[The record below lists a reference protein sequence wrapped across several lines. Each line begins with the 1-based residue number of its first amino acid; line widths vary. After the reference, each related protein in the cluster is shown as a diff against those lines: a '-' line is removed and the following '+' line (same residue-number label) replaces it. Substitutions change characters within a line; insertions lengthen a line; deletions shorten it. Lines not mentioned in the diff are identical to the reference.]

1 MMTGGTLFSG
11 IGAPECAAPGI
22 DWRWAA
28 EIDPFACAVH
38 AARFPHIPNLGNVT
52 GVDWHA
58 VEPVDLVVGGPPCQ
72 AYSVAGNRGSL
83 DDPRGDLTL
92 RYARILDAIDP
103 AWSVTENVPGWLST
117 PDDAFGAFLGI
128 LVGHDAPLV
137 PGRGQRWTDAGV
149 VSGAKRTAAWRI
161 CDAQFWGV
169 PQRRRRVFVV
179 ACRGSG
185 NWACAEALFPL
196 RESLRRDT
204 APGKEARQAVA
215 GSLGSGSPRSGKRL
229 GRREAAA
236 NHILPTIAP
245 GAHPGGITGREAE
258 NGLLIAFDWNNSA
271 GGPNS
276 EDAYM
281 TLGSRREPAIAYGI
295 RSDAARN
302 GTALT
307 PSADAE
313 GRVRLRDPGFNVYED
328 TAPTLDRTAHAVAF
342 HQNVR
347 SEVRITEVMGAL
359 NAGGGKPG
367 QGYPAVQSGMSVRR
381 LLPVECERLQG
392 FHDGWT
398 DVPYRGK
405 PAADGPRY
413 RAIGNSMAVPVIGW
427 VLQRVQQIAAAS
439 LEEAA

>member
-1 MMTGGTLFSG
+1 
-11 IGAPECAAPGI
+11 
-22 DWRWAA
+22 
-28 EIDPFACAVH
+28 
-38 AARFPHIPNLGNVT
+38 
-52 GVDWHA
+52 
-58 VEPVDLVVGGPPCQ
+58 
-72 AYSVAGNRGSL
+72 
-83 DDPRGDLTL
+83 
-92 RYARILDAIDP
+92 
-103 AWSVTENVPGWLST
+103 
-117 PDDAFGAFLGI
+117 
-128 LVGHDAPLV
+128 
-137 PGRGQRWTDAGV
+137 
-149 VSGAKRTAAWRI
+149 
-161 CDAQFWGV
+161 
-169 PQRRRRVFVV
+169 
-179 ACRGSG
+179 
-185 NWACAEALFPL
+185 
-196 RESLRRDT
+196 
-204 APGKEARQAVA
+204 
-215 GSLGSGSPRSGKRL
+215 
-229 GRREAAA
+229 
-236 NHILPTIAP
+236 
-245 GAHPGGITGREAE
+245 
-258 NGLLIAFDWNNSA
+258 
-271 GGPNS
+271 
-276 EDAYM
+276 M

-439 LEEAA
+439 LEDAA